1 MEFDDE
7 LVFFF
12 SEITALEVR
21 SEVVDPPE
29 PATLAAAKEAGGF
42 GQ

>member
-12 SEITALEVR
+12 GEIAALEVR

-29 PATLAAAKEAGGF
+29 PTTLAAAKEAGGF

>member
-12 SEITALEVR
+12 GEIAALEVR

-29 PATLAAAKEAGGF
+29 PTTLAATKEAGGF